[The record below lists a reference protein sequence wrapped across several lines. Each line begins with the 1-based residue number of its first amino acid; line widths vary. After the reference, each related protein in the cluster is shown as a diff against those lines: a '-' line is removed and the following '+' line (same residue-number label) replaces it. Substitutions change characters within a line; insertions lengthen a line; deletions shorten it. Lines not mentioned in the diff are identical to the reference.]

1 MKGKNSSSFNR
12 MGAMWTMEMFNI
24 ASRADLLQFYLDLN
38 SGGVVHTDD
47 ELARVGQLLAEA
59 KGETIPVAKAS
70 RRKTQG

>member
-38 SGGVVHTDD
+38 SGGVVHSDA
-47 ELARVGQLLAEA
+47 ELARVGQLLVEA
-59 KGETIPVAKAS
+59 KGSVAATKPS
-70 RRKTQG
+70 RRKAKG

>member
-1 MKGKNSSSFNR
+1 

>member
-1 MKGKNSSSFNR
+1 

-38 SGGVVHTDD
+38 SGGVLHTDD